1 MDSVKV
7 VRQHHPRCYLLKSIE
22 LLLSLS
28 FMLKPLARES
38 FFDEICLAKGAKKRR
53 TR

>member
-7 VRQHHPRCYLLKSIE
+7 VGQCHLRCWLVKSIE

-38 FFDEICLAKGAKKRR
+38 FF
-53 TR
+53 